1 MQEVEKVLGH
11 EDIIKHLQNAAWNE
25 TVSHSY
31 IFAGEKGSGKKLLAK
46 IFAMTLQCEKHEKE
60 PCLQCS
66 SCKKA
71 MNKNHPDI
79 IYITHEK
86 PNSIGIEDIREQLV
100 ADVAIKPYTGPYKIY
115 IVDEAEKMTVQAQNA
130 LLKTIEEPPEYAVII
145 LLAGNTGALLPTIS
159 SRCVTLNFKPVRD
172 DVIKQ
177 YLMDELHVPDY
188 QAEVSVAFAQ
198 GNVGKAKQIATAED
212 FSDMMD
218 AAFRILKKGKEIEV
232 YEMVDYIKALSEQK
246 HTIYEYLD
254 LFLVWFR
261 DVLMFKATHEM
272 DGLVFRQ
279 EYRFIKERADRSSY
293 EGLETIIKALETA
306 KARLQANVNFDLT
319 MELLFLTIREN

>member
-11 EDIIKHLQNAAWNE
+11 EEVIKHLKNAAAMDK
-25 TVSHSY
+25 VSHSY

-46 IFAMTLQCEKHEKE
+46 LFAMTLQCEAHGDE

-71 MNKNHPDI
+71 MNRNHPDI
-79 IYITHEK
+79 IYINHEK
-86 PNSIGIEDIREQLV
+86 PNSIGIEDIREKLIS
-100 ADVAIKPYTGPYKIY
+100 DVSIKPYTGPYKIY
-115 IVDEAEKMTVQAQNA
+115 IVDEAEKMTMQAQNA
-130 LLKTIEEPPEYAVII
+130 LLKTIEEPPAYAVI
-145 LLAGNTGALLPTIS
+145 LLLVNNGSTLLPTIA
-159 SRCVTLNFKPVRD
+159 SRCVTLNLKPVRD
-172 DVIKQ
+172 EVIKK
-177 YLMDELHVPDY
+177 YLMEELHVPDY

-198 GNVGKAKQIATAED
+198 GNVGKAKQIAAAED
-212 FSDMMD
+212 FTEMMD
-218 AAFRILKKGKEIEV
+218 AAFRILKRGQDMEV
-232 YEMVDYIKALSEQK
+232 YEMVDAIKLLSEQK

-254 LFLVWFR
+254 LYLVWFR
-261 DVLMFKATHEM
+261 DVLMFKATRQI

-279 EYRFIKERADRSSY
+279 EYNDIKSRADKSSY
-293 EGLETIIKALETA
+293 EGLEKIIQAIETA

>member
-11 EDIIKHLQNAAWNE
+11 EEVVKHLKNVAAMDK
-25 TVSHSY
+25 VSHSY

-46 IFAMTLQCEKHEKE
+46 LFAMTLQCEKHGDE

-71 MNKNHPDI
+71 MKRNHPDI
-79 IYITHEK
+79 IYISHEK
-86 PNSIGIEDIREQLV
+86 PNSIGIEDIREQLIS
-100 ADVAIKPYTGPYKIY
+100 DVSIKPYTGPYKIY

-130 LLKTIEEPPEYAVII
+130 LLKTIEEPPAYAVI
-145 LLAGNTGALLPTIS
+145 LLLVNNGSTLLPTIA

-172 DVIKQ
+172 EVIKK
-177 YLMDELHVPDY
+177 YLMEELHVPDY

-212 FSDMMD
+212 FTEMMD
-218 AAFRILKKGKEIEV
+218 AAFRILKRGQDMEV
-232 YEMVDYIKALSEQK
+232 YEMVDAIKLLSEQK

-254 LFLVWFR
+254 LYLVWFR
-261 DVLMFKATHEM
+261 DVLMFKATRQI

-279 EYRFIKERADRSSY
+279 EYNDIKSRADRSSY
-293 EGLETIIKALETA
+293 EGLEKIIRAIETA

>member
-1 MQEVEKVLGH
+1 MQEIEKVLGH
-11 EDIIKHLQNAAWNE
+11 EEVIKHLQNAAAMDK
-25 TVSHSY
+25 VSHSY

-46 IFAMTLQCEKHEKE
+46 LFAMTLQCEKHGKE

-71 MNKNHPDI
+71 MNRNQPDI
-79 IYITHEK
+79 IYVTHEK
-86 PNSIGIEDIREQLV
+86 PNSIGIEDIREQLI
-100 ADVAIKPYTGPYKIY
+100 ADVDIKPYTGPYKIY

-130 LLKTIEEPPEYAVII
+130 LLKTIEEPPAYAVII
-145 LLAGNTGALLPTIS
+145 LLVNNAAALLPTIA

-172 DVIKQ
+172 EVIKK
-177 YLMDELHVPDY
+177 YLMEELHVPDY

-212 FSDMMD
+212 FTEMMD
-218 AAFRILKKGKEIEV
+218 AAFRILKKGRDMEV
-232 YEMVDYIKALSEQK
+232 YEMVDAIKLLSEQK
-246 HTIYEYLD
+246 HTVYEYLD

-261 DVLMFKATHEM
+261 DVLMFKATRQM
-272 DGLVFRQ
+272 DGLVFKQ
-279 EYRFIKERADRSSY
+279 EYNDIKRRADVSSY
-293 EGLETIIKALETA
+293 EGLETIIKAIETA
-306 KARLQANVNFDLT
+306 KQRLQANVNLDLT

>member
-1 MQEVEKVLGH
+1 MQEIEKVLGH
-11 EDIIKHLQNAAWNE
+11 EEVIKHLQNAAAMDK
-25 TVSHSY
+25 VSHSY

-46 IFAMTLQCEKHEKE
+46 LFAMTLQCEKHGKE

-71 MNKNHPDI
+71 MNRNQPDI
-79 IYITHEK
+79 IYVTHEK
-86 PNSIGIEDIREQLV
+86 PNSIGIEDIREQLI
-100 ADVAIKPYTGPYKIY
+100 ADVDIKPYTGPYKIY

-130 LLKTIEEPPEYAVII
+130 LLKTIEEPPAYAVII
-145 LLAGNTGALLPTIS
+145 LLVNNAAALLPTIA

-172 DVIKQ
+172 EVIKK
-177 YLMDELHVPDY
+177 YLMEELHVPDY

-212 FSDMMD
+212 FTEMMD
-218 AAFRILKKGKEIEV
+218 AAFRILKRGQDMEV
-232 YEMVDYIKALSEQK
+232 YEMVDAIKLLSEQK

-254 LFLVWFR
+254 LYLVWFR
-261 DVLMFKATHEM
+261 DVLMFKATRQI

-279 EYRFIKERADRSSY
+279 EYNDIKSRADRSSY
-293 EGLETIIKALETA
+293 EGLEKIIRAIETA

>member
-1 MQEVEKVLGH
+1 MQEMERVLGH
-11 EDIIKHLQNAAWNE
+11 EEVIKHLQNAAARDA
-25 TVSHSY
+25 VSHSY

-46 IFAMTLQCEKHEKE
+46 VFAMTLQCERHGKE

-71 MNKNHPDI
+71 MNRNHPDI
-79 IYITHEK
+79 IYVSHEK
-86 PNSIGIEDIREQLV
+86 PNSIGIEDIREQLIS
-100 ADVAIKPYTGPYKIY
+100 DVTIKPYTGPYKIY

-130 LLKTIEEPPEYAVII
+130 LLKTIEEPPAYAVI
-145 LLAGNTGALLPTIS
+145 LLLVNNGGTLLPTIS
-159 SRCVTLNFKPVRD
+159 SRCVTLNFKVRD
-172 DVIKQ
+172 DVIKK
-177 YLMDELHVPDY
+177 YLMEELHVPDY

-212 FSDMMD
+212 FSEMMQ
-218 AAFRILKKGKEIEV
+218 AAFRILKKGKDMEV
-232 YEMVDYIKALSEQK
+232 YEMVDAIKALSEQK
-246 HTIYEYLD
+246 HTVYEYLD

-261 DVLMFKATHEM
+261 DVLLFKATREM

-279 EYRFIKERADRSSY
+279 EYNDIKNRADTSSY
-293 EGLETIIKALETA
+293 EGLENIIKAIETA

>member
-1 MQEVEKVLGH
+1 MQEIEKVLGH
-11 EDIIKHLQNAAWNE
+11 EEVIKHLQNAAAMDK
-25 TVSHSY
+25 VSHSY

-46 IFAMTLQCEKHEKE
+46 LFAMTLQCEKHGKE

-71 MNKNHPDI
+71 MNRNQPDI
-79 IYITHEK
+79 IYVTHEK
-86 PNSIGIEDIREQLV
+86 PNSIGIEDIREQLI
-100 ADVAIKPYTGPYKIY
+100 ADVDIKPYTGPYKIY

-130 LLKTIEEPPEYAVII
+130 LLKTIEEPPAYAVII
-145 LLAGNTGALLPTIS
+145 LLVNNAPALLPTIA

-172 DVIKQ
+172 EVIKK
-177 YLMDELHVPDY
+177 YLMEELHVPDY

-212 FSDMMD
+212 FTEMMD
-218 AAFRILKKGKEIEV
+218 AAFRILKKGRDMEV
-232 YEMVDYIKALSEQK
+232 YEMVDAIKLLSEQK
-246 HTIYEYLD
+246 HTVYEYLD

-261 DVLMFKATHEM
+261 DVLMFKATRQM
-272 DGLVFRQ
+272 DGLVFKQ
-279 EYRFIKERADRSSY
+279 EYNDIKRRADVSSY
-293 EGLETIIKALETA
+293 EGLETIIKAIETA
-306 KARLQANVNFDLT
+306 KQRLQANVNFDLT

>member
-1 MQEVEKVLGH
+1 MQEVGKVLGH
-11 EDIIKHLQNAAWNE
+11 EEVLRHLQNAAAMDK
-25 TVSHSY
+25 VSHSY

-46 IFAMTLQCEKHEKE
+46 LFAMTLQCDKHGKE
-60 PCLQCS
+60 PCLQCP

-71 MNKNHPDI
+71 MKRNHPDI
-79 IYITHEK
+79 IYVTHEK
-86 PNSIGIEDIREQLV
+86 PNTISIDDIREQLIG
-100 ADVAIKPYTGPYKIY
+100 DVAIKPYNGPYKIY

-130 LLKTIEEPPEYAVII
+130 LLKTIEEPPAYAVI
-145 LLAGNTGALLPTIS
+145 LLLVNNGGTLLPTIA

-172 DVIKQ
+172 EVIKK
-177 YLMDELHVPDY
+177 YLMEELHVPDY

-212 FSDMMD
+212 FSEMMD
-218 AAFRILKKGKEIEV
+218 AAFRILKKGKDMEV
-232 YEMVDYIKALSEQK
+232 YEMVDAIKELSEQK
-246 HTIYEYLD
+246 HTVYEYLD

-261 DVLMFKATHEM
+261 DVLMFKATHEI

-279 EYRFIKERADRSSY
+279 EYNDIKNRADTSSY
-293 EGLETIIKALETA
+293 EGLEKIINAIETA
-306 KARLQANVNFDLT
+306 KVRLQANVNFELT